1 MTQSVSIRFTQS
13 NSSIEHVAFHPPLV
27 PSMRA
32 GAVQIRGAVYTYNHA
47 RMPFLPGFIAA
58 QTNRL
63 RRWIPSE
70 GTWAWRPRWEISGYR
85 RHVMDKYYSDWFT
98 FFQRGPRKVLRCVG
112 RVTLKG
118 FGVVPPTI
126 RPWPFSLG
134 CCIEYID
141 YLLYSVVPDS
151 RWGLPLVRPRC
162 APREGSKCHVQ
173 EAEQLQRLGMNAIA
187 ERLNV
192 VNPAESISKWLFG
205 ERAESDDD
213 EDDCIWI

>member
-1 MTQSVSIRFTQS
+1 M
-13 NSSIEHVAFHPPLV
+13 
-27 PSMRA
+27 
-32 GAVQIRGAVYTYNHA
+32 
-47 RMPFLPGFIAA
+47 AA
-58 QTNRL
+58 ALGDQ
-63 RRWIPSE
+63 
-70 GTWAWRPRWEISGYR
+70 WEPYR
-85 RHVMDKYYSDWFT
+85 RHARWTSHHYSDWFT
-98 FFQRGPRKVLRCVG
+98 YFQRGPRKVLRCVG

-118 FGVVPPTI
+118 FGVVPCAHEPPVSVDMSKGSVSIGLSQLHMDHTI
-126 RPWPFSLG
+126 PKHVVCQHWKRAIARYKEMNGGKYPSFSLG

-173 EAEQLQRLGMNAIA
+173 EAEHLQRLGMNAID

-192 VNPAESISKWLFG
+192 VDPGESISKWLFG
-205 ERAESDDD
+205 ERAESDED